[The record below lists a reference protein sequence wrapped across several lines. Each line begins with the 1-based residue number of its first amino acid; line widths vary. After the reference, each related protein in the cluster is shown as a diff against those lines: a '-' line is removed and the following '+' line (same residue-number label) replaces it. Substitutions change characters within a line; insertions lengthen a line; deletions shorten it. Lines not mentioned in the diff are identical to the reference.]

1 MIDQLAATLQP
12 LLRQCAEEQVEA
24 IATDLAR
31 ELLSRGDAK
40 MTCSLAFDL
49 KRTPKHLD
57 VKARFKF
64 STPFTSEDSEASAEI
79 DFDQQKMELG

>member
-12 LLRQCAEEQVEA
+12 LLGQCAEEQIEA
-24 IATDLAR
+24 IAEAIAR
-31 ELLSRGDAK
+31 ELLSREDGT
-40 MTCSLAFDL
+40 MNCTLAFSL

-64 STPFTSEDSEASAEI
+64 STPFSSPDSEASAEI
-79 DFDQQKMELG
+79 DFDQQKMELE